1 MMDKHTSKGTFNNI
15 YSIRFYLIMKMKEGR
30 ICLEM
35 ITTTKDI
42 IMDTIKDTTKDIIT
56 DTIRDTTT
64 GLIKGTTMDTIMD
77 ITMDP
82 IKDTT
87 TKRTATRRITAKKIT
102 AIMVVVI
109 VTEIHGY
116 IECNKDTITTETKKI
131 VR

>member
-1 MMDKHTSKGTFNNI
+1 
-15 YSIRFYLIMKMKEGR
+15 MKEGR

-42 IMDTIKDTTKDIIT
+42 IT
-56 DTIRDTTT
+56 DPIRDTTT
-64 GLIKGTTMDTIMD
+64 
-77 ITMDP
+77 
-82 IKDTT
+82 
-87 TKRTATRRITAKKIT
+87 KKIT
-102 AIMVVVI
+102 AIIVVVI